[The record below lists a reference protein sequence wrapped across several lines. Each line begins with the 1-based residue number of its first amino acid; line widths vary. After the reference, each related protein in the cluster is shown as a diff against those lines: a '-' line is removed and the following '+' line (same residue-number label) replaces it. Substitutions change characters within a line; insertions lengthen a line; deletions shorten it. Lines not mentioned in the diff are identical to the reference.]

1 MKIYQKI
8 QNSKNAEFN
17 LVVSCGSKD
26 EKSGQIGISHLLEHM
41 NLAFAKQTSHWIN
54 VSGYT
59 TYEYTQYS
67 IKCKNSLNDVKRVI
81 EKLKNIIEGKE
92 LLESNLSGA
101 QNDVIKEILE
111 QRENSFFSMR
121 NLLLPQI
128 LPNSLREKMPV
139 GNIFD
144 IKNVII

>member
-1 MKIYQKI
+1 MKIYQQI

-17 LVVSCGSKD
+17 LVVFCGSKD

-59 TYEYTQYS
+59 TYEYTQYC
-67 IKCKNSLNDVKRVI
+67 IKCKNSLSDVKKVI

-92 LLESNLSGA
+92 
-101 QNDVIKEILE
+101 
-111 QRENSFFSMR
+111 
-121 NLLLPQI
+121 
-128 LPNSLREKMPV
+128 
-139 GNIFD
+139 
-144 IKNVII
+144 KNGG

>member
-59 TYEYTQYS
+59 TYEYTQYPGAR
-67 IKCKNSLNDVKRVI
+67 CLVD
-81 EKLKNIIEGKE
+81 KL
-92 LLESNLSGA
+92 
-101 QNDVIKEILE
+101 
-111 QRENSFFSMR
+111 F
-121 NLLLPQI
+121 
-128 LPNSLREKMPV
+128 
-139 GNIFD
+139 
-144 IKNVII
+144 